1 MSETKW
7 TREQNLAINE
17 KNSNILVAA
26 AAGSGKT
33 AVLVERIIN
42 KVINEKIDIDK
53 ILVVTFTNAAASEM
67 RERILDAIYKRLED
81 EKENTHLQ
89 RQINLLN
96 KASISTIHAFCLD
109 VIRNNFFEID
119 TSANFKVGDTTEVEL
134 IKQEVLEGLFEQKYE
149 EENKEFL
156 NLIEAYTNYRNDD
169 KLKEIVLDIYKFIQ
183 STPFPEKWIKE
194 KIEEFNYSDNIDFA
208 NTKWGKIILKELF
221 SQIEECILKLEKINK
236 ETSKFFELDKF
247 TMVLKQ
253 DIDNLQSL
261 MNTELGWDKIY
272 YLINDFTWQKWPVDK
287 KVTIDLKN
295 EAKEIRDAVKK
306 QFVKITSKVMLYT
319 SQEANEDINSMY
331 KLLQSLSNLVLEFT
345 EKFKQAKK
353 EKNIIDFNDIEHLA
367 LDILVNKENINEKT
381 KVAKDYMKKFE
392 EIDIDEYQD
401 SNLVQEYI
409 LNSISRGNNIFMVGD
424 VKQSIYRFRQARP
437 ELFLDKYEKYKLEEQ
452 DKENGEKIQLFKNFR
467 SRKNI
472 LDITNN
478 IFKNIMSKDIGEI
491 EYTQNEYLNYGAS
504 YPEQKE
510 KSEIYV
516 IDLKEQEEDELSIVS
531 KEYEKANSQ
540 ALEKNA
546 SNENDNEQDET
557 DERIEDVVLEARF
570 VASKVKE
577 LINSGM
583 EIYDKKS
590 GQRKISYR
598 DIAILL
604 RSTSNT
610 APIYEKELN
619 ELDLPVFSDS
629 SSTYLESIEI
639 ETMMS
644 LLKIIDNPMQD
655 IPLVTVLRSTIGNF
669 TDNDLIEI
677 RLADKKCSF
686 YEAMLKSRTKVDD
699 EIKNKISNLLNN
711 LEKWRKQAEYLS
723 LDELIWQIYLDTGYY
738 HFVSLMPNG
747 NVRQANLKIL
757 FEKAREFENTNFN
770 GLFHFINFMDRLKGS
785 GGDLSSAK
793 LIGENE
799 DVIRIMSIH
808 KSKGLEFPV
817 VFLCNTGKKFNMK
830 DLNENII
837 LHQDLGIGPK
847 YVDIENKI
855 EYNTLAKEAL
865 KIKAQK
871 EIISE
876 EERVLY
882 VGLTRAKEKLI
893 ITGISKDI
901 KEELKAKKELL
912 NTYDN
917 NVKSNLVEKY
927 KSYLDWIELVYLHND
942 LNELLD
948 FNVISKKEILKELK
962 EEKNS
967 KRDVLKEINKMAT
980 EEYSKEAI
988 EKISKDLE
996 WTYKYKD
1003 STILPTKTSVSRLK
1017 ETSLENEIQEQNII
1031 KENKA
1036 KESYKTEKNV
1046 RTLNSKTANL
1056 FEELNNK
1063 HIEITLDKPKFLQDE
1078 KITKAQIGTLIHM
1091 CVQKLDENRNYTL
1104 KDIQNF
1110 INELVIKEI
1119 ITEKEANCIDAGL
1132 LYKYT
1137 QSEIFNSLKN
1147 AKKVYKEQAFYINIP
1162 ATEIYDNINSN
1173 DNILVQGVIDL
1184 YYIDENNNI
1193 ILVDYK
1199 TDYVASGKEKEI
1211 TDRYKKQIETYKR
1224 ALEEATGKKVFKSYL
1239 CLANREWKCYEVE

>member
-17 KNSNILVAA
+17 KDSNILVAA

-81 EKENTHLQ
+81 EPENAHLQ

-119 TSANFKVGDTTEVEL
+119 TSANFRVGDTTEIEL
-134 IKQEVLEGLFEQKYE
+134 IKQEILEDLFEEKYE
-149 EENKEFL
+149 EEESEFL
-156 NLIEAYTNYRNDD
+156 NLIEMYTNYRSDD
-169 KLKEIVLDIYKFIQ
+169 KLKEMVLDIYKFIQ
-183 STPFPEKWIKE
+183 STPFPEKWLKNAVE
-194 KIEEFNYSDNIDFA
+194 KFNYSTDVDFA
-208 NTKWGKIILKELF
+208 KTDWGKIILKELF
-221 SQIEECILKLEKINK
+221 SQIEECILKLEKIHR
-236 ETSKFFELDKF
+236 ETAKFWELDKF
-247 TMVLKQ
+247 TVVLNQ
-253 DIDNLQSL
+253 DIENLKSL
-261 MNTELGWDKIY
+261 INNNLRWDEVF
-272 YLINDFTWQKWPVDK
+272 YLINDFTWKKWPVDK

-295 EAKEIRDAVKK
+295 EAKEIRDSVKK
-306 QFVKITSKVMLYT
+306 QFTKIVSKVMIY
-319 SQEANEDINSMY
+319 SSKEANEDINKMY
-331 KLLQSLSNLVLEFT
+331 QTLQNLSNLVLEFT
-345 EKFKQAKK
+345 EKFKQAKR
-353 EKNIIDFNDIEHLA
+353 EKNIIDFNDIEHMA
-367 LDILVNKENINEKT
+367 LDILVNKENTIEKT
-381 KVAKDYMKKFE
+381 KVAKDYMQKFE

-409 LNSISRGNNIFMVGD
+409 LSSISRGNNIFMVGD

-437 ELFLDKYEKYKLEEQ
+437 ELFIEKYNKYKLEER
-452 DKENGEKIQLFKNFR
+452 DIKTGEKIQLFKNFR

-478 IFKNIMSKDIGEI
+478 IFKNIMSQEIGEI
-491 EYTQNEYLNYGAS
+491 DYTENEYLNYGAS
-504 YPEQKE
+504 YPERKE

-516 IDLKEQEEDELSIVS
+516 INLNEENAEDYEEIYNEED
-531 KEYEKANSQ
+531 NT
-540 ALEKNA
+540 N
-546 SNENDNEQDET
+546 
-557 DERIEDVVLEARF
+557 ERIEDVVLEAKF
-570 VASKVKE
+570 VSKKVKE
-577 LINSGM
+577 LLESGI
-583 EIYDKKS
+583 EVYDKKQ

-604 RSTSNT
+604 RSTSTT
-610 APIYEKELN
+610 APIYEKELS
-619 ELDLPVFSDS
+619 ELELPVFSDS

-655 IPLVTVLRSTIGNF
+655 IPLVTVLRSTIGGF

-686 YEAMLKSRTKVDD
+686 YEAMLKSRIKVDD
-699 EIKNKISNLLNN
+699 DIKAKITKLLNN
-711 LEKWRKQAEYLS
+711 LEKWRKEVEYLS

-757 FEKAREFENTNFN
+757 FEKAREFENTNFS
-770 GLFHFINFMDRLKGS
+770 GLFNFINFIDRLKSS

-808 KSKGLEFPV
+808 KSKGLEFPI

-837 LHQDLGIGPK
+837 LHQELGIGPK
-847 YVDIENKI
+847 FIDTEKRI

-893 ITGISKDI
+893 ITGISKD
-901 KEELKAKKELL
+901 LKKDLEKKKELL
-912 NTYDN
+912 STYGN
-917 NVKSNLVEKY
+917 KIKSNLVEKY
-927 KSYLDWIELVYLHND
+927 KSYLDCLSKYL
-942 LNELLD
+942 LA
-948 FNVISKKEILKELK
+948 S
-962 EEKNS
+962 S
-967 KRDVLKEINKMAT
+967 IN
-980 EEYSKEAI
+980 
-988 EKISKDLE
+988 
-996 WTYKYKD
+996 
-1003 STILPTKTSVSRLK
+1003 
-1017 ETSLENEIQEQNII
+1017 
-1031 KENKA
+1031 
-1036 KESYKTEKNV
+1036 
-1046 RTLNSKTANL
+1046 
-1056 FEELNNK
+1056 F
-1063 HIEITLDKPKFLQDE
+1063 
-1078 KITKAQIGTLIHM
+1078 
-1091 CVQKLDENRNYTL
+1091 
-1104 KDIQNF
+1104 
-1110 INELVIKEI
+1110 
-1119 ITEKEANCIDAGL
+1119 
-1132 LYKYT
+1132 
-1137 QSEIFNSLKN
+1137 
-1147 AKKVYKEQAFYINIP
+1147 
-1162 ATEIYDNINSN
+1162 
-1173 DNILVQGVIDL
+1173 
-1184 YYIDENNNI
+1184 
-1193 ILVDYK
+1193 
-1199 TDYVASGKEKEI
+1199 
-1211 TDRYKKQIETYKR
+1211 
-1224 ALEEATGKKVFKSYL
+1224 
-1239 CLANREWKCYEVE
+1239 

>member
-17 KNSNILVAA
+17 KGSNILVAA

-67 RERILDAIYKRLED
+67 RERILDAIYKRLEEERD
-81 EKENTHLQ
+81 NSHLQ

-119 TSANFKVGDTTEVEL
+119 TSANFRVGDTTEVEL
-134 IKQEVLEGLFEQKYE
+134 IKQEVIEDLFEQKYE

-156 NLIEAYTNYRNDD
+156 NLIETYTNYRNDD

-183 STPFPEKWIKE
+183 STPFPEKWVKE
-194 KIEEFNYSDNIDFA
+194 KIEEFNYQTDTDFA
-208 NTKWGKIILKELF
+208 KTKWGKIILKELF
-221 SQIEECILKLEKINK
+221 SQIEECILKLEKISK
-236 ETSKFFELDKF
+236 ETAKFWELEKF
-247 TMVLKQ
+247 TLVLSQ
-253 DIDNLQSL
+253 DIEKLKSL
-261 MNTELGWDKIY
+261 INQDISWDKLY

-295 EAKEIRDAVKK
+295 EAKEIRDSVKK
-306 QFVKITSKVMLYT
+306 QFTKIASKVMICD
-319 SQEANEDINSMY
+319 SKEANEDINEMY
-331 KLLQSLSNLVLEFT
+331 ETLLNLANLVLEFT

-367 LDILVNKENINEKT
+367 LEILVNKENLNEKT

-437 ELFLDKYEKYKLEEQ
+437 ELFLEKYETYKLEE
-452 DKENGEKIQLFKNFR
+452 KNSKNGEKIQLFKNFR

-478 IFKNIMSKDIGEI
+478 IFKNIMSKEIGEI
-491 EYTQNEYLNYGAS
+491 EYNENEYLNYGAN

-516 IDLKEQEEDELSIVS
+516 INLKEPEEDEL
-531 KEYEKANSQ
+531 EEESQ
-540 ALEKNA
+540 
-546 SNENDNEQDET
+546 

-570 VASKVKE
+570 VAKKVKE
-577 LINSGM
+577 LIDS
-583 EIYDKKS
+583 EIEVYDKKQ
-590 GQRKISYR
+590 GLRKVSYR

-604 RSTSNT
+604 RSTSSA

-619 ELDLPVFSDS
+619 ELEIPVFSDS
-629 SSTYLESIEI
+629 STTYLESVEI

-655 IPLVTVLRSTIGNF
+655 IPLVTVLRSAIGNF

-677 RLADKKCSF
+677 RLTDKKCSF
-686 YEAMLKSRTKVDD
+686 YEAMLKSRTKVDK
-699 EIKNKISNLLNN
+699 EIKEKISKLLDN
-711 LEKWRKQAEYLS
+711 LEKWRKEAEYLS
-723 LDELIWQIYLDTGYY
+723 LDELIWEIYLDTGYY
-738 HFVSLMPNG
+738 HFVSLMLNG

-757 FEKAREFENTNFN
+757 FEKARDFENTNFN

-799 DVIRIMSIH
+799 DVVRIMSIH
-808 KSKGLEFPV
+808 KSKGLEFPI
-817 VFLCNTGKKFNMK
+817 VFLCNTGKKINMK

-847 YVDIENKI
+847 YVDTENRI

-865 KIKAQK
+865 KIQAQK

-893 ITGISKDI
+893 ITGISKDV
-901 KEELKAKKELL
+901 KKELMQKQDLL
-912 NTYDN
+912 NTYGDEVN
-917 NVKSNLVEKY
+917 SKLVEKY
-927 KSYLDWIELVYLHND
+927 RSYLDWIELVYLHND

-948 FNVISKKEILKELK
+948 FNIVNKTDLLKDLK
-962 EEKNS
+962 EEKNG
-967 KRDVLKEINKMAT
+967 KVNVLKEINKMAT
-980 EEYSKEAI
+980 DEYSKEEL
-988 EKISKDLE
+988 EKLTKELD
-996 WTYKYKD
+996 WVYKYKD

-1017 ETSLENEIQEQNII
+1017 EASIE
-1031 KENKA
+1031 KENQDKEITA
-1036 KESYKTEKNV
+1036 KNKVVNV
-1046 RTLNSKTANL
+1046 EEINL
-1056 FEELNNK
+1056 FEDLSQNL
-1063 HIEITLDKPKFLQDE
+1063 EITLDKPKFMRDD
-1078 KITKAQIGTLIHM
+1078 KITKAQIGTLVHM
-1091 CVQKLDENRNYTL
+1091 CIQKLDEGINYTI
-1104 KDIQNF
+1104 KDIQDF
-1110 INELVIKEI
+1110 VNELVVKEI
-1119 ITEKEANCIDAGL
+1119 ITEKEASCIDTNL

-1137 QSEIFNSLKN
+1137 KSEIFNNLKK
-1147 AKKVYKEQAFYINIP
+1147 AKEVHKEQAFYINIP
-1162 ATEIYDNINSN
+1162 AKEIYNNINSD

-1184 YYIDENNNI
+1184 YFIDENSNI
-1193 ILVDYK
+1193 ILLDYK
-1199 TDYVASGKEKEI
+1199 TDYVANGKEQEI
-1211 TDRYKKQIETYKR
+1211 VEKYRKQLEIYKR

-1239 CLANREWKCYEVE
+1239 CLANRDWNCYEVK

>member
-17 KNSNILVAA
+17 KGSNILVAA

-67 RERILDAIYKRLED
+67 RERILDAIYKRLEEERD
-81 EKENTHLQ
+81 NSHLQ

-119 TSANFKVGDTTEVEL
+119 TSANFRVGDTTEVEL
-134 IKQEVLEGLFEQKYE
+134 IKQEVIEDLFEQKYE

-156 NLIEAYTNYRNDD
+156 NLIETYTNYRNDD

-183 STPFPEKWIKE
+183 STPFPEKWVKE
-194 KIEEFNYSDNIDFA
+194 KIEEFNYQTDTDFA
-208 NTKWGKIILKELF
+208 KTKWGKIILKELF
-221 SQIEECILKLEKINK
+221 SQIEECILKLEKISK
-236 ETSKFFELDKF
+236 ETAKFWELEKF
-247 TMVLKQ
+247 TLVLSQ
-253 DIDNLQSL
+253 DIEKLKSL
-261 MNTELGWDKIY
+261 INQDISWDKLY

-295 EAKEIRDAVKK
+295 EAKEIRDSVKK
-306 QFVKITSKVMLYT
+306 QFTKIASKVMICD
-319 SQEANEDINSMY
+319 SKEANEDINEMY
-331 KLLQSLSNLVLEFT
+331 KTLLNLANLVLEFT

-367 LDILVNKENINEKT
+367 LEILVNKENLNEKT

-437 ELFLDKYEKYKLEEQ
+437 ELFLEKYETYKLEE
-452 DKENGEKIQLFKNFR
+452 KNSKNGEKIQLFKNFR

-478 IFKNIMSKDIGEI
+478 IFKNIMSKEIGEI
-491 EYTQNEYLNYGAS
+491 EYNENEYLNYGAN

-516 IDLKEQEEDELSIVS
+516 INLKEPEEDEL
-531 KEYEKANSQ
+531 EEESQ
-540 ALEKNA
+540 
-546 SNENDNEQDET
+546 

-570 VASKVKE
+570 VAKKVKE
-577 LINSGM
+577 LIDS
-583 EIYDKKS
+583 EIEVYDKKQ
-590 GQRKISYR
+590 GLRKVSYR

-604 RSTSNT
+604 RSTSSA

-619 ELDLPVFSDS
+619 ELEIPVFSDS
-629 SSTYLESIEI
+629 STTYLESVEI

-655 IPLVTVLRSTIGNF
+655 IPLVTVLRSAIGNF

-677 RLADKKCSF
+677 RLTDKKCSF
-686 YEAMLKSRTKVDD
+686 YEAMLKSRTKVDK
-699 EIKNKISNLLNN
+699 EIKEKISKLLDN
-711 LEKWRKQAEYLS
+711 LEKWRKGAEYLS
-723 LDELIWQIYLDTGYY
+723 LDELIWEIYLDTGYY

-757 FEKAREFENTNFN
+757 FEKARDFENTNFN

-799 DVIRIMSIH
+799 DVVRIMSIH
-808 KSKGLEFPV
+808 KSKGLEFPI
-817 VFLCNTGKKFNMK
+817 VFLCNAGKKINMK

-847 YVDIENKI
+847 YVDTENRI

-865 KIKAQK
+865 KIQAQK

-893 ITGISKDI
+893 ITGISKDV
-901 KEELKAKKELL
+901 KKELTQKQDLL
-912 NTYDN
+912 NTYGDEVN
-917 NVKSNLVEKY
+917 SKLVEKY
-927 KSYLDWIELVYLHND
+927 RSYLDWIELVYLHND

-948 FNVISKKEILKELK
+948 FNIVNKTDLLKDLK
-962 EEKNS
+962 EEKSGKVN
-967 KRDVLKEINKMAT
+967 VLKEINKMAT
-980 EEYSKEAI
+980 DEYSKEEL
-988 EKISKDLE
+988 EKLTKELD
-996 WTYKYKD
+996 WVYKYKD

-1017 ETSLENEIQEQNII
+1017 EASIE
-1031 KENKA
+1031 KENQDKEITA
-1036 KESYKTEKNV
+1036 KNKVVNV
-1046 RTLNSKTANL
+1046 EEINL
-1056 FEELNNK
+1056 FEDLSQNLET
-1063 HIEITLDKPKFLQDE
+1063 TLDKPKFMRDD
-1078 KITKAQIGTLIHM
+1078 KITKAQIGTLVHM
-1091 CVQKLDENRNYTL
+1091 CIQKLDESINYTI
-1104 KDIQNF
+1104 KDIQDF
-1110 INELVIKEI
+1110 VNELVVKEI
-1119 ITEKEANCIDAGL
+1119 ITEKEASCIDTNL

-1137 QSEIFNSLKN
+1137 QSEIFNNLKK
-1147 AKKVYKEQAFYINIP
+1147 AKEVHKEQAFYINIP
-1162 ATEIYDNINSN
+1162 AKEIYNNINSD

-1184 YYIDENNNI
+1184 YFIDENNNI
-1193 ILVDYK
+1193 ILLDYK
-1199 TDYVASGKEKEI
+1199 TDYVANGKEQEI
-1211 TDRYKKQIETYKR
+1211 VEKYRKQLEIYKR

-1239 CLANREWKCYEVE
+1239 CLANRDWNCYEVK

>member
-17 KNSNILVAA
+17 KDSNILVAA

-81 EKENTHLQ
+81 EPGNAHLQ

-119 TSANFKVGDTTEVEL
+119 TSADFRVGDTTEIEL
-134 IKQEVLEGLFEQKYE
+134 IKQEILEDLFEEKYE
-149 EENKEFL
+149 EEESEFL
-156 NLIEAYTNYRNDD
+156 NLIEMYTNYRSDD
-169 KLKEIVLDIYKFIQ
+169 KLKEMVLDIYKFIQ
-183 STPFPEKWIKE
+183 STPFPEKWLKNAVE
-194 KIEEFNYSDNIDFA
+194 KFNYSTDVDFA
-208 NTKWGKIILKELF
+208 KTDWGKIILKELF
-221 SQIEECILKLEKINK
+221 SQIEECILKLEKIHR
-236 ETSKFFELDKF
+236 ETAKFWELDKF
-247 TMVLKQ
+247 TLVLNQ
-253 DIDNLQSL
+253 DIENLKSL
-261 MNTELGWDKIY
+261 INNNLSWDEVF
-272 YLINDFTWQKWPVDK
+272 YLINDFNWKKWPVDK

-295 EAKEIRDAVKK
+295 EAKEIRDSVKK
-306 QFVKITSKVMLYT
+306 QFTKIVSKVMIY
-319 SQEANEDINSMY
+319 SSKEANEDINKMY
-331 KLLQSLSNLVLEFT
+331 QTLQNLSNLVLEFT
-345 EKFKQAKK
+345 EKFKQAKR
-353 EKNIIDFNDIEHLA
+353 EKNIIDFNDIEHMA
-367 LDILVNKENINEKT
+367 LDILVNKENTIEKT
-381 KVAKDYMKKFE
+381 KVAKDYMQKFE

-409 LNSISRGNNIFMVGD
+409 LSSISRGNNIFMVGD

-437 ELFLDKYEKYKLEEQ
+437 ELFIEKYNKYKLEER
-452 DKENGEKIQLFKNFR
+452 DIKTGEKIQLFKNFR

-478 IFKNIMSKDIGEI
+478 IFKNIMSQEIGEI
-491 EYTQNEYLNYGAS
+491 DYTENEYLNYGAS
-504 YPEQKE
+504 YPERKE

-516 IDLKEQEEDELSIVS
+516 INLNEENAEDYEEIYNEED
-531 KEYEKANSQ
+531 NT
-540 ALEKNA
+540 N
-546 SNENDNEQDET
+546 
-557 DERIEDVVLEARF
+557 ERIEDVVLEAKF
-570 VASKVKE
+570 VSKKVKE
-577 LINSGM
+577 LLESGI
-583 EIYDKKS
+583 EVYDKKQ

-604 RSTSNT
+604 RSTSTT
-610 APIYEKELN
+610 APIYEKELS
-619 ELDLPVFSDS
+619 ELELPVFSDS

-655 IPLVTVLRSTIGNF
+655 IPLVTVLRSTIGGF

-686 YEAMLKSRTKVDD
+686 YEAMLKSRIKVDD
-699 EIKNKISNLLNN
+699 DIKAKITKLLNN
-711 LEKWRKQAEYLS
+711 LEKWRKEVEYLS

-757 FEKAREFENTNFN
+757 FEKAREFENTNFS
-770 GLFHFINFMDRLKGS
+770 GLFNFINFIDRLKSS

-808 KSKGLEFPV
+808 KSKGLEFPI

-837 LHQDLGIGPK
+837 LHQELGIGPK
-847 YVDIENKI
+847 FIDTEKRI

-893 ITGISKDI
+893 ITGISKD
-901 KEELKAKKELL
+901 LKKDLEKKKELL
-912 NTYDN
+912 STYGN
-917 NVKSNLVEKY
+917 KIKSNLVEKY
-927 KSYLDWIELVYLHND
+927 KSYLDWIELVYLNED
-942 LNELLD
+942 LNKLLD
-948 FNVISKKEILKELK
+948 FNEVNKKEILKDLK
-962 EEKNS
+962 EENKKEKNI
-967 KRDVLKEINKMAT
+967 LKEINNMAT
-980 EEYSKEAI
+980 EEYSKEKI
-988 EKISKDLE
+988 EELSKELE
-996 WTYKYKD
+996 WKYKYKD
-1003 STILPTKTSVSRLK
+1003 STVLPTKTSVSRLK
-1017 ETSLENEIQEQNII
+1017 EESQEILKNKIEEKNLEEDGETKLKENEEVKLEELKNNQFGEINKSIKKLKIEETKLFEDLEN
-1031 KENKA
+1031 
-1036 KESYKTEKNV
+1036 NV
-1046 RTLNSKTANL
+1046 P
-1056 FEELNNK
+1056 
-1063 HIEITLDKPKFLQDE
+1063 ITLDKPKFLKDN

-1091 CVQKLDENRNYTL
+1091 CIQKLDENKCYTIR
-1104 KDIQNF
+1104 DIQNF
-1110 INELVIKEI
+1110 VNELVVKEI
-1119 ITEKEANCIDAGL
+1119 ITEKESNNIDINL

-1137 QSEIFNSLKN
+1137 KSKIFEDLRK
-1147 AKKVYKEQAFYINIP
+1147 AKKVCKEQAFYINIP
-1162 ATEIYDNINSN
+1162 ATEIYNNINSN

-1184 YYIDENNNI
+1184 YFIDENENI

-1199 TDYVASGKEKEI
+1199 TDYVANGKEQDVVNKY
-1211 TDRYKKQIETYKR
+1211 RKQIEIYKR
-1224 ALEEATGKKVFKSYL
+1224 ALEEATGNKVFKSYL
-1239 CLANREWKCYEVE
+1239 CLANRDWNCYEVK

>member
-17 KNSNILVAA
+17 KGSNILVAA

-67 RERILDAIYKRLED
+67 RERILDAIYKRLEEERD
-81 EKENTHLQ
+81 NSHLQ

-119 TSANFKVGDTTEVEL
+119 TSANFRVGDTTEVEL
-134 IKQEVLEGLFEQKYE
+134 IKQEVIEDLFEQKYE

-156 NLIEAYTNYRNDD
+156 NLIETYTNYRNDD

-183 STPFPEKWIKE
+183 STPFPEKWVKE
-194 KIEEFNYSDNIDFA
+194 KIEEFNYQTDTDFA
-208 NTKWGKIILKELF
+208 KTKWGKIILKELF
-221 SQIEECILKLEKINK
+221 SQIEECILKLEKISK
-236 ETSKFFELDKF
+236 ETAKFWELEKF
-247 TMVLKQ
+247 TLVLSQ
-253 DIDNLQSL
+253 DIEKLKSL
-261 MNTELGWDKIY
+261 INQDISWDKLY

-295 EAKEIRDAVKK
+295 EAKEIRDSVKK
-306 QFVKITSKVMLYT
+306 QFTKIASKVMICD
-319 SQEANEDINSMY
+319 SKEANEDINEMY
-331 KLLQSLSNLVLEFT
+331 ETLLNLANLVLEFT

-367 LDILVNKENINEKT
+367 LEILVNKENLNEKT

-437 ELFLDKYEKYKLEEQ
+437 ELFLEKYETYKLEE
-452 DKENGEKIQLFKNFR
+452 KNSKNGEKIQLFKNFR

-478 IFKNIMSKDIGEI
+478 IFKNIMSKEIGEI
-491 EYTQNEYLNYGAS
+491 EYNENEYLNYGAN

-516 IDLKEQEEDELSIVS
+516 INLKEPEEDEL
-531 KEYEKANSQ
+531 EEESQ
-540 ALEKNA
+540 
-546 SNENDNEQDET
+546 

-570 VASKVKE
+570 VAKKVKE
-577 LINSGM
+577 LIDS
-583 EIYDKKS
+583 EIEVYDKKQ
-590 GQRKISYR
+590 GLRKVSYR

-604 RSTSNT
+604 RSTSSA

-619 ELDLPVFSDS
+619 ELEIPVFSDS
-629 SSTYLESIEI
+629 STTYLESVEI

-655 IPLVTVLRSTIGNF
+655 IPLVTVLRSAIGNF

-677 RLADKKCSF
+677 RLTDKKCSF
-686 YEAMLKSRTKVDD
+686 YEAMLKSRTKVDK
-699 EIKNKISNLLNN
+699 EIKEKISKLLDN
-711 LEKWRKQAEYLS
+711 LEKWRKEAEYLS
-723 LDELIWQIYLDTGYY
+723 LDELIWKIYLDTGYY

-757 FEKAREFENTNFN
+757 FEKARDFENTNFN

-799 DVIRIMSIH
+799 DVVRIMSIH
-808 KSKGLEFPV
+808 KSKGLEFPI
-817 VFLCNTGKKFNMK
+817 VFLCNTGKKINMK

-847 YVDIENKI
+847 YVDTENRI

-865 KIKAQK
+865 KIQAQK

-893 ITGISKDI
+893 ITGISKDV
-901 KEELKAKKELL
+901 KKELMQKQDLL
-912 NTYDN
+912 NTYGDEVN
-917 NVKSNLVEKY
+917 SKLVEKY
-927 KSYLDWIELVYLHND
+927 RSYLDWIELVYLHND

-948 FNVISKKEILKELK
+948 FNIVNKTDLLKDLK

-967 KRDVLKEINKMAT
+967 KANVLKEINKMAT
-980 EEYSKEAI
+980 DEYSKEEL
-988 EKISKDLE
+988 EKLTKELD
-996 WTYKYKD
+996 WVYKYKD

-1017 ETSLENEIQEQNII
+1017 EASIE
-1031 KENKA
+1031 KENQDKEITA
-1036 KESYKTEKNV
+1036 KNKVVNV
-1046 RTLNSKTANL
+1046 EEINL
-1056 FEELNNK
+1056 FEDLSQNLET
-1063 HIEITLDKPKFLQDE
+1063 TLDKPKFMRDD
-1078 KITKAQIGTLIHM
+1078 KITKAQIGTLVHM
-1091 CVQKLDENRNYTL
+1091 CIQKLDESINYTI

-1110 INELVIKEI
+1110 VNELVVKEI
-1119 ITEKEANCIDAGL
+1119 ITEKEASCIDTNL

-1137 QSEIFNSLKN
+1137 QSEIFNNLKK
-1147 AKKVYKEQAFYINIP
+1147 AKEVHKEQAFYINIP
-1162 ATEIYDNINSN
+1162 AKEIYNNINSD

-1184 YYIDENNNI
+1184 YFIDENSNI
-1193 ILVDYK
+1193 ILLDYK
-1199 TDYVASGKEKEI
+1199 TDYVANGKEQEI
-1211 TDRYKKQIETYKR
+1211 VEKYRKQLEIYKR

-1239 CLANREWKCYEVE
+1239 CLANRDWNCYEVK

>member
-17 KNSNILVAA
+17 KDSNILVAA

-81 EKENTHLQ
+81 EPENAHLQ

-119 TSANFKVGDTTEVEL
+119 TSANFRVGDTTEIEL
-134 IKQEVLEGLFEQKYE
+134 IKQEILEDLFEEKYE
-149 EENKEFL
+149 EEESEFL
-156 NLIEAYTNYRNDD
+156 NLIEMYTNYRSDD
-169 KLKEIVLDIYKFIQ
+169 KLKEMVLDIYKFIQ
-183 STPFPEKWIKE
+183 STPFPEKWLKNAVE
-194 KIEEFNYSDNIDFA
+194 KFNYSTDVDFA
-208 NTKWGKIILKELF
+208 KTDWGKIILKELF
-221 SQIEECILKLEKINK
+221 SQIEECILKLEKIHR
-236 ETSKFFELDKF
+236 ETAKFWELDKF
-247 TMVLKQ
+247 TVVLNQ
-253 DIDNLQSL
+253 DIENLRSL
-261 MNTELGWDKIY
+261 INNNLRWDEVF
-272 YLINDFTWQKWPVDK
+272 YLINDFTWKKWPVDK

-295 EAKEIRDAVKK
+295 EAKEIRDSVKK
-306 QFVKITSKVMLYT
+306 QFTKIVSKVMIY
-319 SQEANEDINSMY
+319 SSKEANEDINKMY
-331 KLLQSLSNLVLEFT
+331 QTLQNLSNLVLEFT
-345 EKFKQAKK
+345 EKFKQAKR
-353 EKNIIDFNDIEHLA
+353 EKNIIDFNDIEHMA
-367 LDILVNKENINEKT
+367 LDILVNKENTIEKT
-381 KVAKDYMKKFE
+381 KVAKDYMQKFE

-409 LNSISRGNNIFMVGD
+409 LSSISRGNNIFMVGD

-437 ELFLDKYEKYKLEEQ
+437 ELFIEKYNKYKLEER
-452 DKENGEKIQLFKNFR
+452 DIKTGEKIQLFKNFR

-478 IFKNIMSKDIGEI
+478 IFKNIMSQEIGEI
-491 EYTQNEYLNYGAS
+491 DYTENEYLNYGAS
-504 YPEQKE
+504 YPERKE

-516 IDLKEQEEDELSIVS
+516 INLNEENAEDYEENEENYNEEDN
-531 KEYEKANSQ
+531 AN
-540 ALEKNA
+540 
-546 SNENDNEQDET
+546 
-557 DERIEDVVLEARF
+557 ERIEDVVLEAKF
-570 VASKVKE
+570 VAKKVKE
-577 LINSGM
+577 LLESGI
-583 EIYDKKS
+583 EVYDKKQ

-604 RSTSNT
+604 RSTSTT
-610 APIYEKELN
+610 APIYEKELS
-619 ELDLPVFSDS
+619 ELELPVFSDS

-655 IPLVTVLRSTIGNF
+655 IPLVTVLRSTIGGF

-686 YEAMLKSRTKVDD
+686 YEAMLKSRIKVDD
-699 EIKNKISNLLNN
+699 DIKAKITKLLNN
-711 LEKWRKQAEYLS
+711 LEKWRKEVEYLS

-757 FEKAREFENTNFN
+757 FEKAREFENTNFS
-770 GLFHFINFMDRLKGS
+770 GLFNFINFIDRLKSS

-808 KSKGLEFPV
+808 KSKGLEFPI

-837 LHQDLGIGPK
+837 LHQELGIGPK
-847 YVDIENKI
+847 FIDTEKRI

-893 ITGISKDI
+893 ITGISKD
-901 KEELKAKKELL
+901 LKKDLEKKKELL
-912 NTYDN
+912 STYGN
-917 NVKSNLVEKY
+917 KIKSNLVEIIFR
-927 KSYLDWIELVYLHND
+927 LD
-942 LNELLD
+942 
-948 FNVISKKEILKELK
+948 
-962 EEKNS
+962 
-967 KRDVLKEINKMAT
+967 
-980 EEYSKEAI
+980 
-988 EKISKDLE
+988 
-996 WTYKYKD
+996 
-1003 STILPTKTSVSRLK
+1003 
-1017 ETSLENEIQEQNII
+1017 
-1031 KENKA
+1031 
-1036 KESYKTEKNV
+1036 
-1046 RTLNSKTANL
+1046 
-1056 FEELNNK
+1056 
-1063 HIEITLDKPKFLQDE
+1063 
-1078 KITKAQIGTLIHM
+1078 
-1091 CVQKLDENRNYTL
+1091 
-1104 KDIQNF
+1104 
-1110 INELVIKEI
+1110 
-1119 ITEKEANCIDAGL
+1119 
-1132 LYKYT
+1132 
-1137 QSEIFNSLKN
+1137 
-1147 AKKVYKEQAFYINIP
+1147 
-1162 ATEIYDNINSN
+1162 
-1173 DNILVQGVIDL
+1173 
-1184 YYIDENNNI
+1184 
-1193 ILVDYK
+1193 
-1199 TDYVASGKEKEI
+1199 
-1211 TDRYKKQIETYKR
+1211 
-1224 ALEEATGKKVFKSYL
+1224 
-1239 CLANREWKCYEVE
+1239 